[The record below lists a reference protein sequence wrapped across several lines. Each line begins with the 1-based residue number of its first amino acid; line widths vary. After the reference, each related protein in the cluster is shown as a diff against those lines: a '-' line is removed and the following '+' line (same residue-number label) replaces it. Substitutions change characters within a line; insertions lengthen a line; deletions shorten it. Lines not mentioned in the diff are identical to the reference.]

1 MSAPVRVYATRSSA
15 NPAVLLYNA
24 LAEDLA
30 VESSGSTP
38 APRRSK
44 RIKTEDDEVSLKN
57 SSTEGSKVAAQK
69 SRRPAKR
76 AKVEHAADA
85 NVEDGAAA
93 AKRNTKPPRS
103 KTPKKQKPIQQFLE
117 KPHPA
122 PEHWEE
128 QYGVIKSMRAR
139 LEAPVDTMGCQRA
152 QDGETDPKVHMCC
165 KELPSNN
172 LILTPFR
179 TVDSPLWCRLCFH
192 HKQRTKPRTRPSPNS
207 GLL

>member
-30 VESSGSTP
+30 VEASGSTP

-44 RIKTEDDEVSLKN
+44 RIKTGDDEASLKS
-57 SSTEGSKVAAQK
+57 SSTEGSKVATQK
-69 SRRPAKR
+69 SRGSAKR

-85 NVEDGAAA
+85 NVNVEDGTAV

-103 KTPKKQKPIQQFLE
+103 RTPKKQKPIQQFLE

-139 LEAPVDTMGCQRA
+139 LEAPVDTMG
-152 QDGETDPKVHMCC
+152 
-165 KELPSNN
+165 
-172 LILTPFR
+172 
-179 TVDSPLWCRLCFH
+179 
-192 HKQRTKPRTRPSPNS
+192 
-207 GLL
+207 